1 MNNIK
6 HKDLDIPKDNPFK
19 NCKLGRSKNAEV
31 LTAIIDTYADGFV
44 LAVNNKWG
52 TGKTTFIKMW
62 QQQLENSDY
71 KTLYF
76 NAWENDFESSP
87 LIALMGEFKTLI
99 PGAKGKATFK
109 ALTKNAGVLA
119 KNILPTIA
127 GAIAS
132 KYINVGDITELIK
145 NATEAGVEIF
155 KDEIDKYSTKKN
167 GLIEFRNTLKEFII
181 ELKTDKPIVF
191 IIDELDRCR
200 PNYAVEVL
208 ENIKHFFNVPNIV
221 FVLSIDKE
229 QLSHAIRGV
238 YGSEHI
244 DADEYLRRFIDL
256 EYQIPEPNTNTFCEY
271 LYEYYDFNSFLKSE
285 NRKNHSEFHND
296 STRFISSVSKLIT
309 DGKLTLRQQEQIFGF
324 TRLVLKTFNINY
336 YVLPDVLIFL
346 IYFRFYFPNLY
357 SQIASKILTLDE
369 LNSELNNVLPRQVE
383 ADTYFINLIFIQA
396 KIIYYYNNSF
406 PIHERYKII
415 NLDSET
421 ANELF
426 SLRSKYDLSEDSSK
440 FKNAFKSIISSS
452 FNSEIGIDYLISKIN
467 LLDNIVT

>member
-1 MNNIK
+1 MNIK
-6 HKDLDIPKDNPFK
+6 HKDLDIPKGNPFQ
-19 NCKLGRSKNAEV
+19 NCKLGRSKNADV
-31 LTAIIDTYADGFV
+31 LTAIIETCAEGFV

-62 QQQLENSDY
+62 QQQLENEQF

-87 LIALMGEFKTLI
+87 LVALMGEMKTLI
-99 PGAKGKATFK
+99 PGTKGKTKFK

-155 KDEIDKYSTKKN
+155 KDEIEKYSTKKN
-167 GLIEFRNTLKEFII
+167 GLVEFRKTLSEFII

-229 QLSHAIRGV
+229 QLSHAIKGV
-238 YGSEHI
+238 YGSENL
-244 DADEYLRRFIDL
+244 DAHEYLRRFIDL
-256 EYQIPEPNTNTFCEY
+256 EYQIPEPDTKLFCEY
-271 LYEYYDFNSFLKSE
+271 LFEYFDFNSFFKADARLGY
-285 NRKNHSEFHND
+285 NQFNHDASN
-296 STRFISSVSKLIT
+296 FIILAAKLFNH
-309 DGKLTLRQQEQIFGF
+309 GKLTLRQQEQMFAYA
-324 TRLVLKTFNINY
+324 RLVLKTFGYNSYILPHLLILLIYLRINNTFLY
-336 YVLPDVLIFL
+336 SRIKGKALNLEELNHELNDVLPNYSEKDDNSYYLIHLQAEL
-346 IYFRFYFPNLY
+346 IYRYN
-357 SQIASKILTLDE
+357 
-369 LNSELNNVLPRQVE
+369 
-383 ADTYFINLIFIQA
+383 
-396 KIIYYYNNSF
+396 IIDG
-406 PIHERYKII
+406 IHEIEPII
-415 NLDSET
+415 AKDKATGKET
-421 ANELF
+421 F
-426 SLRSKYDLSEDSSK
+426 TLRSKYD
-440 FKNAFKSIISSS
+440 
-452 FNSEIGIDYLISKIN
+452 NSLDGLDYKRYFERLTGHHEMSRLGLDFLQNKIN
-467 LLDNIVT
+467 LIDNIIT